1 MKKLSKLL
9 LCLAL
14 VAVPFLLAGCSSVET
29 ELPDTGSPAGPDNP
43 QANDPNRR
51 SVVISLQ
58 NKLILIPAEPESRVA
73 TRDGIAEEDENR
85 IAGFDIYAFSSD
97 KEEGPYTF
105 QEHFAYRSDGSQPT
119 GTSRVDL
126 KADEATGKVNVMF
139 YPRKGLY
146 TKFYCLANRTE
157 LRDAAG
163 TLYTN
168 YISLQQSSG
177 KTESIGDQV
186 IAPGTPTE
194 SDFCKL
200 TTPLLASDNPG
211 DVLLAPLPMSGAT
224 GQAVDL
230 REYSMGTF
238 VRLNIQLTR
247 TVARFDIVNNAEES
261 HFTITDISLGN
272 GRRGVSLFP
281 IRPVGDLPAA
291 TGQLITYP
299 DRMFNGQNANK
310 GVTTKAFYSYPC
322 PSADEGFLILKG
334 LYAINQTDLPK
345 EVSYRIP
352 FEQVTDGSGSRIEI
366 NHNHRY
372 TVQITKADP
381 FELVANIKL
390 VDWETGSS
398 IDDYEP
404 DNKLD
409 AIVVSD
415 LLPIDE
421 TTYTEATG
429 TISMPLKPGSSFVVT
444 TGSNAG
450 VEAVINYLDGSPA
463 NTGWLKIESI
473 PLTRAGTQS
482 AQFKISLDA
491 SYTGWTHSRGLLRI
505 IDKAGGGENLI
516 IVNPVSLPTVLPV
529 SSSATVPGE
538 KLNWLH
544 TDTSVLNFYRVT
556 GSEVEFAVICPDG
569 VVAPASLPAGFK
581 LEEVER
587 STTNESVRYKLI
599 LTDRDVIIADDK
611 LKLEFQNQKDPT
623 LVRTMTVQLHD
634 TSLMD
639 INVTPVASGNAVFTP
654 DAKQIAM
661 HIVTNSAFTMEFKSY
676 EDISV
681 EKDFA
686 GTPEWMSVAVTTTPP
701 AVLKAG
707 QDANAFTRGTTE
719 PLKYSHSVRFSL
731 NPTAKRFAPS
741 TVIFRNKCGGPDYE
755 LSVLPNCDKPVIT
768 QISKEPSVNSYV
780 SSGTKTLNLY
790 QLKTDYYSTVT
801 LQVNSLGGSKL
812 ELPEGVE
819 ADRLESD
826 ERIQKYVIKYK
837 HSGNNLVDDLS
848 KGILNVKNL
857 SEESKKEEVKV
868 TIKSSLPKIGCSPAG
883 ISASRTDYDVDIYTG
898 NHWNCL
904 NRGDITVTFTSPMG
918 YQYTG
923 TSTGGNANTQTTV
936 TAGNQGGSAGSI
948 TNPFTIA
955 FKNTLTTSTSG
966 NLYYYSFTAKD
977 NRFPDYKAEIYT
989 KNPIYQGRIS
999 IPMGGLYIT
1008 PCKPVTTLSAAQSA
1022 ANAAGN
1028 GWRVPSMADFRKIM
1042 GWTASEFNDLNNTSV
1057 RNLKNDKNYMMV
1069 YMGNTGNYWSSDTYN
1084 GSNQRVMNVQST
1096 TTGKYNYTNS
1106 GSTCYYIL
1114 VHDN

>member
-1 MKKLSKLL
+1 MRKLSNLFM
-9 LCLAL
+9 CLAL
-14 VAVPFLLAGCSSVET
+14 AAVPFLLADCSSVEA
-29 ELPDTGSPAGPDNP
+29 ELPDAGSPVGQDNP

-58 NKLILIPAEPESRVA
+58 NKLILIPAEPDSRAA
-73 TRDGIAEEDENR
+73 TLYGIAEEDENR
-85 IAGFDIYAFSSD
+85 IGSFDIYAFGSD

-105 QEHFAYRSDGSQPT
+105 QEHFVYRSDGTQPT

-146 TKFYCLANRTE
+146 TKFYCLVNQTE
-157 LRDAAG
+157 LTDATG

-168 YISLQQSSG
+168 YIPLQSSAG
-177 KTESIGDQV
+177 KTENAGDRV
-186 IAPGTPTE
+186 IASGTPTE

-200 TTPLLASDNPG
+200 TTPFLSANASG

-230 REYSMGTF
+230 RTYSMGTF

-247 TVARFDIVNNAEES
+247 AVARFDIVNKATES
-261 HFTITDISLGN
+261 HFTVTDISLGN

-281 IRPVGDLPAA
+281 IRPVGDLPAV

-299 DRMFNGQNANK
+299 DRAFNGLNANK

-322 PSADEGFLILKG
+322 SAADEGFLILKG

-345 EVSYRIP
+345 EVSYRIL

-390 VDWETGSS
+390 VDWETGNS

-409 AIVVSD
+409 VIVVSD
-415 LLPIDE
+415 LLPVDE
-421 TTYTEATG
+421 TTYSDATG
-429 TISMPLKPGSSFVVT
+429 TISMPLKAGSSFVVT

-450 VEAVINYLDGSPA
+450 VEAVINYMDGSPGDA
-463 NTGWLKIESI
+463 GWLKVESL
-473 PLTRAGTQS
+473 PLTRAGTQP
-482 AQFKISLDA
+482 AKFKISLDE
-491 SYTGWTHSRGLLRI
+491 SYTGWAHSRGLLRI
-505 IDKAGGGENLI
+505 VDKAGGAESLI
-516 IVNPVSLPTVLPV
+516 IINPVSQPTVMPV
-529 SSSATVPGE
+529 SSLATVPGD
-538 KLNWLH
+538 KLNWLQ

-556 GSEVEFAVICPDG
+556 DSEVEFAVICPNG
-569 VVAPASLPAGFK
+569 VVAPANLPAGFK
-581 LEEVER
+581 LEEVGR
-587 STTNESVRYKLI
+587 TTTNESVRYKLT
-599 LTDRDVIIADDK
+599 LTDRDVVVADDK
-611 LKLEFQNQKDPT
+611 FTLEFQNQKDPT
-623 LVRTMTVQLHD
+623 LLRTVTVQLHD
-634 TSLMD
+634 ASLMN
-639 INVTPVASGNAVFTP
+639 INVTPVGSGDAVFTP
-654 DAKQIAM
+654 NARQIAM
-661 HIVTNSAFTMEFKSY
+661 HIVANSAFTMAFESY

-686 GTPEWMSVAVTTTPP
+686 NVPEWMSVEVSTTPP
-701 AVLKAG
+701 VVPQNVKG
-707 QDANAFTRGTTE
+707 ENALTRATAE

-731 NPTAKRFAPS
+731 KSAAKRFAPS

-755 LSVLPNCDKPVIT
+755 LSVLPNCDKPVIS
-768 QISKEPSVNSYV
+768 QISRDPSVNSYV
-780 SSGTKTLNLY
+780 SSGTKTVNLY
-790 QLKTDYYSTVT
+790 QLKSDYYSIVT
-801 LQVNSLGGSKL
+801 LQVTSLGGSKL
-812 ELPEGVE
+812 ELPAGVE

-826 ERIQKYVIKYK
+826 ERVQNYVIKYK
-837 HSGNNLVDDLS
+837 HTGDNLLNDLN

-857 SEESKKEEVKV
+857 SEEVKKEEVTV
-868 TIKSSLPKIGCSPAG
+868 IIKASLPVASSGPAG
-883 ISASRTDYDVDIYTG
+883 ISCTRTSYDVDIYTG
-898 NHWNCL
+898 GHWNCL
-904 NRGDITVTFTSPMG
+904 NRADITLTFNSPVG
-918 YQYTG
+918 YQYSS
-923 TSTGGNANTQTTV
+923 TSTGGGANTQTTV
-936 TAGNQGGSAGSI
+936 STGTQTGSAGSI
-948 TNPFTIA
+948 TNPFTIS
-955 FKNTLTTSTSG
+955 FKNTLTTSTTG
-966 NLYYYSFTAKD
+966 NLYYYNFTAKD

-1008 PCKPVTTLSAAQSA
+1008 PCKPVTTLSAAQNA
-1022 ANAAGN
+1022 ANTAGN
-1028 GWRVPSMADFRKIM
+1028 GWRVPSMDDFRKIM
-1042 GWTASEFNDLNNTSV
+1042 GWTGSEFNDLNNTSV
-1057 RNLKNDKNYMMV
+1057 RNLKNDKNYMLV
-1069 YMGNTGNYWSSDTYN
+1069 YMGNTGNYWSSTAYN

-1096 TTGKYNYTNS
+1096 TTGKYGYTSS

-1114 VHDN
+1114 VHDR